1 MPTSTNAERYRKA
14 DIVGD
19 KLRRLYKEEKVIYA
33 RYKADI
39 FEYAEDNIDEAYR
52 FLEHIKHAHLI
63 SSSLVRVWD
72 IISWFRFQD
81 GDSSEVSYG
90 VEELVSYHHKLA
102 KTRLQLARL
111 ERNPGRIP
119 ADEAYAASRDL
130 KYEGSG
136 MYGYEDEWMDS
147 GNGPGQWVPRYEG
160 YKTVKYMLA
169 CFLVRKVKVET
180 SLPQNRYPIK
190 NYHTSIEYLMSMW
203 ICSAINGI
211 RDEGFK
217 GMDELD
223 GAYKEAL
230 VMVLRM
236 MVEYRRALPGPDNEE
251 NPRHVLSGEWP
262 QW

>member
-1 MPTSTNAERYRKA
+1 MSTSSNAERYRKA

-19 KLRRLYKEEKVIYA
+19 RLRRHYKEEKVIYA

-52 FLEHIKHAHLI
+52 FLEHMKHAHLI
-63 SSSLVRVWD
+63 SNSLVRVWD

-81 GDSSEVSYG
+81 DDSSEVSYACAPRAQSG
-90 VEELVSYHHKLA
+90 ED
-102 KTRLQLARL
+102 T
-111 ERNPGRIP
+111 

-130 KYEGSG
+130 AYDGSG

-190 NYHTSIEYLMSMW
+190 NYHTSVEYLMSMW

-230 VMVLRM
+230 IMVLRM

-251 NPRHVLSGEWP
+251 NPRHVLCGEWP